1 MDLRNFPMDK
11 QKCRLNL
18 EACKSILRLFNRR
31 MASMGDKRE
40 GFALAGAALEV
51 KVVAVPFIKFL
62 SFWIFKSIKANST
75 SIIKI
80 HRITKPNSLVLLTE
94 KNYEALSHILR

>member
-31 MASMGDKRE
+31 VESMGDKRE
-40 GFALAGAALEV
+40 GFALACAPLEV
-51 KVVAVPFIKFL
+51 KLVTVHIYQVPQFL
-62 SFWIFKSIKANST
+62 DFQIDQGEFDIHHKNS
-75 SIIKI
+75 
-80 HRITKPNSLVLLTE
+80 
-94 KNYEALSHILR
+94 

>member
-31 MASMGDKRE
+31 MASMCDKRV
-40 GFALAGAALEV
+40 GFALADAALEV
-51 KVVAVPFIKFL
+51 KVVTVHIYQVPQFL
-62 SFWIFKSIKANST
+62 DFQIDQGEFDIHHKNS
-75 SIIKI
+75 
-80 HRITKPNSLVLLTE
+80 
-94 KNYEALSHILR
+94 

>member
-31 MASMGDKRE
+31 MASMCDKRE

-51 KVVAVPFIKFL
+51 KVVTVHIYQVPQFL
-62 SFWIFKSIKANST
+62 DCQIDQGEFDIHHKNS
-75 SIIKI
+75 
-80 HRITKPNSLVLLTE
+80 
-94 KNYEALSHILR
+94 

>member
-31 MASMGDKRE
+31 VASMGDKRE
-40 GFALAGAALEV
+40 GFSLAGDALEV
-51 KVVAVPFIKFL
+51 KVVTVHIYQVPQFL
-62 SFWIFKSIKANST
+62 DFQIDQGEFDIHHKNS
-75 SIIKI
+75 
-80 HRITKPNSLVLLTE
+80 
-94 KNYEALSHILR
+94 

>member
-31 MASMGDKRE
+31 VVSMGDKRE
-40 GFALAGAALEV
+40 GFALAGDALEV
-51 KVVAVPFIKFL
+51 KVVTVHIYQVPQFL
-62 SFWIFKSIKANST
+62 DFQIDQGEFDIHHKNS
-75 SIIKI
+75 
-80 HRITKPNSLVLLTE
+80 
-94 KNYEALSHILR
+94 

>member
-31 MASMGDKRE
+31 MASMGDKKE
-40 GFALAGAALEV
+40 GFSLAGAALEV
-51 KVVAVPFIKFL
+51 KVVTVHIYQVPQFL
-62 SFWIFKSIKANST
+62 DFQIDQGEFDIHQKNS
-75 SIIKI
+75 
-80 HRITKPNSLVLLTE
+80 
-94 KNYEALSHILR
+94 

>member
-31 MASMGDKRE
+31 MASMEDKKE
-40 GFALAGAALEV
+40 GFSLAGAALEV
-51 KVVAVPFIKFL
+51 KVVTVHIYQVPQFL
-62 SFWIFKSIKANST
+62 DFQIDQGEFDIHHKNS
-75 SIIKI
+75 
-80 HRITKPNSLVLLTE
+80 
-94 KNYEALSHILR
+94 

>member
-31 MASMGDKRE
+31 MASMGDKKE
-40 GFALAGAALEV
+40 GFSLAGSALEV
-51 KVVAVPFIKFL
+51 KVVTVHIYQVPPFL
-62 SFWIFKSIKANST
+62 DFQIDQGEFDIHHKNS
-75 SIIKI
+75 
-80 HRITKPNSLVLLTE
+80 
-94 KNYEALSHILR
+94 

>member
-18 EACKSILRLFNRR
+18 EACKSILRLFNRC

-40 GFALAGAALEV
+40 GLALACAALEV
-51 KVVAVPFIKFL
+51 KVVTVHIYQVTQFL
-62 SFWIFKSIKANST
+62 DFQIDQGEFDIHHKNS
-75 SIIKI
+75 
-80 HRITKPNSLVLLTE
+80 
-94 KNYEALSHILR
+94 

>member
-31 MASMGDKRE
+31 VASMGDKRE
-40 GFALAGAALEV
+40 GFALAGDALEV
-51 KVVAVPFIKFL
+51 KVVTVHIYQVPEFL
-62 SFWIFKSIKANST
+62 DFQIDQGEFDIHHKNS
-75 SIIKI
+75 
-80 HRITKPNSLVLLTE
+80 
-94 KNYEALSHILR
+94 

>member
-1 MDLRNFPMDK
+1 MDK

-40 GFALAGAALEV
+40 GFALACAALEV
-51 KVVAVPFIKFL
+51 KVVTVHIYQVTQFL
-62 SFWIFKSIKANST
+62 DFQIDQGEFDIRHKNS
-75 SIIKI
+75 
-80 HRITKPNSLVLLTE
+80 
-94 KNYEALSHILR
+94 

>member
-31 MASMGDKRE
+31 VASMGDKRE
-40 GFALAGAALEV
+40 GFALTGDALEV
-51 KVVAVPFIKFL
+51 KVVTVHIYQVPQFL
-62 SFWIFKSIKANST
+62 DFQIDQGEFDIHHKNS
-75 SIIKI
+75 
-80 HRITKPNSLVLLTE
+80 
-94 KNYEALSHILR
+94 